1 VRVLAQKRINS
12 SGEASSHQQPHP
24 PAFGHARSSTLDS
37 RPIPSI
43 HLPLQRKLAIG
54 AVNDPLELQADAM
67 ADRVMKASALSS
79 STPILQRKCSCG
91 GSDEECDS
99 CKANRG
105 SALQRKSATPEA
117 TSVAPPIV
125 HDVLHS
131 SGQPLDSATRSL
143 MSPRFGADV
152 SNVRVH
158 TGARAAESA
167 SALNALAYTVG
178 RDVVFGANQY
188 QPGTREGQRLLAH
201 ELAHV
206 IQQHEAPFFT
216 VQRACRSA
224 AQCAVPSSGSAG
236 TFGATVEAES
246 EALARASGG
255 VPPVGGGPTPCLFPR
270 HGDRATNFETL
281 ATTAGLGAAIAPGIA
296 GFFINACLSPNDGAT
311 NDTCGNFP
319 GGPPGGAPAAKF
331 CVQLHTT
338 DEDTAIALLAKPKP
352 LSYADQRMF
361 LWITSSVVHES
372 QHNRFDA
379 TASTV
384 VPAAVECNL
393 STSIPIAAGRTVG
406 NALSEI
412 SAQIGEFDVY
422 YRNKKL
428 HPGLASGYALQT
440 EEHNI
445 SSRGGETILGN
456 IKDIQCVCNCN
467 TVNTFVE
474 KVFNDA
480 ANSWTAPDK
489 DAEKNEFNK
498 ALTAFIPSFWP
509 PSLHRT

>member
-1 VRVLAQKRINS
+1 LV
-12 SGEASSHQQPHP
+12 
-24 PAFGHARSSTLDS
+24 HARSSTLYP
-37 RPIPSI
+37 RAVASI

-67 ADRVMKASALSS
+67 ADRVMNASGLSS
-79 STPILQRKCSCG
+79 PTPILQRKCSCG

-99 CKANRG
+99 CKANRV
-105 SALQRKSATPEA
+105 SALQRKSATPVA

-125 HDVLHS
+125 HHVVHS
-131 SGQPLDSATRSL
+131 PGQPLDSATRSL
-143 MSPRFGADV
+143 MSPRFGADF
-152 SNVRVH
+152 SDVRVH

-167 SALNALAYTVG
+167 SAVNALAYTVG
-178 RDVVFGANQY
+178 RDVVFGANRY
-188 QPGTREGQRLLAH
+188 QPGSRDGQRLLAH

-206 IQQHEAPFFT
+206 IQQNEAPFFT

-224 AQCAVPSSGSAG
+224 AQCAVPSPGSAG

-246 EALARASGG
+246 EALAVASGG
-255 VPPVGGGPTPCLFPR
+255 VAPLGGGPTPCMLPR
-270 HGDRATNFETL
+270 HGDRATSFETL
-281 ATTAGLGAAIAPGIA
+281 ATTAGLGAAMAPDIA
-296 GFFINACLSPNDGAT
+296 GFFINACLSPNDGADT
-311 NDTCGNFP
+311 DTCGNFP
-319 GGPPGGAPAAKF
+319 GGPPGGAPAIKF

-352 LSYADQRMF
+352 LGSEDQKKF
-361 LWITSSVVHES
+361 LWITSTVVHES
-372 QHNRFDA
+372 QHKRFEA

-393 STSIPIAAGRTVG
+393 STSIPIAAGRTVED
-406 NALSEI
+406 ALSEI
-412 SAQIGEFDVY
+412 SAEIGEFDVY

-428 HPGLASGYALQT
+428 HPGVASGYALQT
-440 EEHNI
+440 EEHDI
-445 SSRGGETILGN
+445 SSRKSENILGN

-467 TVNTFVE
+467 TVNTFIE